1 MNEKANDFTLLP
13 VASLMQGVKGA
24 VCDSRTLP
32 FLWTV
37 NIPGFI
43 DTYM

>member
-13 VASLMQGVKGA
+13 VAGTTQGIKGT
-24 VCDSRTLP
+24 VCDSRTLS

-37 NIPGFI
+37 NVPGFI
-43 DTYM
+43 DTHM